1 MAVPAALENHGIL
14 LPAAAGAL
22 PRAVLLTGA
31 ALAVVAALAL
41 SSVLPRA
48 AAEPELA
55 LLLRFMAMVKGALG
69 LLALGLAAWRLGR
82 QASPALAGAYCL
94 GVWGMLA
101 SAVLVWQF
109 TRLGLAAGSFHFWAL
124 ALLLTAMLDGRRLR
138 RAARPL
144 PS

>member
-1 MAVPAALENHGIL
+1 MAGQGTLEL
-14 LPAAAGAL
+14 PWRSLPAAAGEL

-31 ALAVVAALAL
+31 LLVFTGALAL
-41 SSVLPRA
+41 SAVLPRA
-48 AAEPELA
+48 AVDAELA
-55 LLLRFMAMVKGALG
+55 LLLRFMATVKGALA

-82 QASPALAGAYCL
+82 QASPALAFVYCL

-124 ALLLTAMLDGRRLR
+124 ALLFTAMLDGRRLR
-138 RAARPL
+138 RAARP
-144 PS
+144 SRS